1 MKTTTN
7 TWNRKTFTAISD
19 DGRRARWNGE
29 SFSATVAMG
38 PNFKV
43 GREEYAAIYDV
54 PGFETLDAAMRAAD
68 AMC

>member
-7 TWNRKTFTAISD
+7 TWTKKTFTAISD

-29 SFSATVAMG
+29 SFAATVAMG
-38 PNFKV
+38 PTQLV

-54 PGFETLDAAMRAAD
+54 PGFATLDAAIEAAD